1 MELCERV
8 WMEGEMT
15 LEIPACSSDPVPL
28 CQPHK
33 GQSVLCTKPSPCWSI
48 AACPRAYTASSGSS
62 AAVR

>member
-8 WMEGEMT
+8 WMEGEVT

-48 AACPRAYTASSGSS
+48 AACP
-62 AAVR
+62 